1 MTETGKKTNITLLA
15 RKKIKTIKILICELT
30 SYLFSGALLRTW
42 LDAEGKVILCSF
54 QGNEPVVVKETSKG
68 KQCLSPRSTE

>member
-54 QGNEPVVVKETSKG
+54 SRK
-68 KQCLSPRSTE
+68 